1 MFEYSREPRPRDGV
15 LSITQDEAKALYEFV
30 GHLSRHAFDI
40 FKDDVPGFRGKSP
53 DMRRHLDSMRD
64 LLENVM
70 DYPTLDEE
78 LCWDEPKPL
87 LTDEVQNLLLTE
99 VGNRSGIRFLQIAV
113 YWIEDRSSFGTLE
126 LAVDDEAGETCGLF
140 QVQDLAGKQVD
151 CGPGWTPSGADLDET
166 IRIFINAFPLQQLE
180 ARNEECINEMLEAK
194 IAKSAA
200 EVQLA

>member
-1 MFEYSREPRPRDGV
+1 MFEYSREPRPRDGA
-15 LSITQDEAKALYEFV
+15 LSITQDEARALYEFF
-30 GHLSRHAFDI
+30 GHLNRHAFDT
-40 FKDDVPGFRGKSP
+40 FRDDLPGFRGKSR
-53 DMRRHLDSMRD
+53 DMRRHLETMRD

-78 LCWDEPKPL
+78 LCWDEPKSL
-87 LTDEVQNLLLTE
+87 STDEMQNLLLTE

-113 YWIEDRSSFGTLE
+113 YWNNDHTSFGTLE

-140 QVQDLAGKQVD
+140 QVEDLAGKQVD

-180 ARNEECINEMLEAK
+180 ALNEDHINEMLAAK
-194 IAKSAA
+194 VA
-200 EVQLA
+200 